1 MSAHGSAVSGFRSR
15 WSRPFSERPRALTDD
30 RWAEKNGGRPLT
42 AGSPKISIPASCY
55 LFPESLDFSSSLRAF
70 QMVLGF
76 SAGMYTSTD
85 LLDFHYFSG
94 CIFLFFHY
102 VCICCIFLNFVA
114 VILESYYKDI
124 GAHAK
129 GNNKVAKMS
138 VKKMRKL
145 FVTLQNE
152 LNEWICET
160 K

>member
-1 MSAHGSAVSGFRSR
+1 MEINWELVIFVVYLKFMSIILGKKEFEKIFQIMREAATELKNHAILIFLLLLAFSR
-15 WSRPFSERPRALTDD
+15 T
-30 RWAEKNGGRPLT
+30 
-42 AGSPKISIPASCY
+42 SCY

-129 GNNKVAKMS
+129 GNNKIAKMS

-145 FVTLQNE
+145 FVTLKNE
-152 LNEWICET
+152 LKE
-160 K
+160 